1 MGYTL
6 RRPAARVIVF
16 DPDRRVYLLQARD
29 PADPSKM
36 PWWEIPGGGV
46 DPGESTADAAMRE
59 LAEECGITEAVI
71 GPVVATQY
79 VEFDFAGIHFQ
90 SDESIHIAITNQ
102 VVPAAARRLEALEA
116 MAFGEGRWW
125 EPAEVAAYDGA
136 FLPPWLPERIE
147 QLAAGDIPAEPLRY

>member
-1 MGYTL
+1 MAYTL

-29 PADPSKM
+29 PADPTKP
-36 PWWEIPGGGV
+36 PWWEIPGGGI
-46 DPGESTADAAMRE
+46 DPGESSAHAAARE
-59 LAEECGITEAVI
+59 LAEECGITEAAV

-90 SDESIHIAITNQ
+90 SDESIHVATTRQ
-102 VVPAAARRLEALEA
+102 VEPAAKRRLEAIEA

-125 EPAEVAAYDGA
+125 DAAEVVASTEP
-136 FLPPWLPERIE
+136 FLPPWLPDVIERF
-147 QLAAGDIPAEPLRY
+147 AAGDLPDSPIRY